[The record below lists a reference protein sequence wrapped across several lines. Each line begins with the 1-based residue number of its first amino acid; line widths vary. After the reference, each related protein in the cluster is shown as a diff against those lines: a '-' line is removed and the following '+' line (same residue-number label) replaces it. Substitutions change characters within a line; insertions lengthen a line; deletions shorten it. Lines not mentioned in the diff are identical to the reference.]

1 MWLGEHGRRRP
12 RGDGRGTPAAG
23 GTEVVTLDVDPPVAP
38 ADDLPDF
45 PSPNGSLPPIS
56 LPDDEPVPHLPP
68 SDPYPHLP
76 PSEPHLPPHRPYVPP
91 PRVILPR
98 IIIR

>member
-38 ADDLPDF
+38 ADDLPVTQRIAA
-45 PSPNGSLPPIS
+45 PIS

-91 PRVILPR
+91 RG
-98 IIIR
+98 